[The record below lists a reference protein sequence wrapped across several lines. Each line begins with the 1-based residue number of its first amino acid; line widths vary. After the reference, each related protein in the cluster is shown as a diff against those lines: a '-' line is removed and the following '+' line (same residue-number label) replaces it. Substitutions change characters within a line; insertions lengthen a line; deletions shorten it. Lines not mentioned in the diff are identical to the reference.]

1 MLTLH
6 PSKGCVCN
14 QIGSVWDL
22 AETIGLGFVTL
33 FLRFHLGPPLN
44 RFMEGLE
51 MPTDCTAIESQFR
64 RLKGREARTES
75 IATRFT
81 RTEEKM
87 LLQVAAS
94 QGENLREWA
103 REVLLREAR
112 RAGGDPLFIELIA
125 TRMILLNLLKPL
137 AMGLKVTP
145 EDFTRISATVRSEKR
160 KVAEQIQQQYTGSAT
175 KED

>member
-1 MLTLH
+1 
-6 PSKGCVCN
+6 
-14 QIGSVWDL
+14 
-22 AETIGLGFVTL
+22 
-33 FLRFHLGPPLN
+33 
-44 RFMEGLE
+44 
-51 MPTDCTAIESQFR
+51 
-64 RLKGREARTES
+64 
-75 IATRFT
+75 
-81 RTEEKM
+81 M

-103 REVLLREAR
+103 RGVLLREAR
-112 RAGGDPLFIELIA
+112 RSGGDPLFVELIA

-175 KED
+175 REE